1 MKKILFLILT
11 ISSFTVF
18 SQQKHLTVYTED
30 SDIRHQ
36 IYVGSSFPLRVHA
49 GYEFQ
54 YKRLQIG
61 FFAGFTPVKYQNFV
75 IEFLKSIQTSYHDEL
90 SYIKIIASPKFQYGG
105 ELKFNIGRNISIGGT
120 AQTFNGTI
128 TDTPKGMVEGVLPEE
143 AVNIGLLATTYS
155 PETKVAYE
163 TKQVEAAMNTIMA
176 GPTIEKTYWLNANET
191 IFIKAKIA
199 YWFLVKREY
208 ELTTKDFS
216 TLEQLGVDTFKPR
229 FVNKLEKIS
238 TQLQAP
244 SFGLELGISF

>member
-1 MKKILFLILT
+1 MKKILFLILALST
-11 ISSFTVF
+11 F
-18 SQQKHLTVYTED
+18 SAYTQQKHLTVYSED

-54 YKRLQIG
+54 YRRLQIG
-61 FFAGFTPVKYQNFV
+61 VFAGFTPVKYQNFV
-75 IEFLKSIQTSYHDEL
+75 IEFLKAIQSTYKDEL
-90 SYIKIIASPKFQYGG
+90 NYVKVMAQPKFQYGG

-128 TDTPKGMVEGVLPEE
+128 TDTPKRMVEGILPEE
-143 AVNIGLLATTYS
+143 AVNIALLADYS
-155 PETKVAYE
+155 AEAKNAYE
-163 TKQVEAAMNTIMA
+163 NKQVEAVMNTIMA
-176 GPTIEKTYWLNANET
+176 GPTIEKTLWLNANET
-191 IFIKAKIA
+191 IFLKAKVA

-208 ELTTKDFS
+208 DLNSTDFS
-216 TLEQLGVDTFKPR
+216 SLEQLGVETFKPR